1 LINQGQPDAA
11 KFLEEQARQLGLPLM
26 TLSMDELMPDTQPP
40 MPEMPQSSFK
50 DHYTSTLVLIRP
62 DQHVAWHGEPKEVNT
77 LALANRL
84 WSLVR
89 GEHPASSDAFP
100 VVFPSTPKA
109 IPRSMGMNS

>member
-1 LINQGQPDAA
+1 
-11 KFLEEQARQLGLPLM
+11 
-26 TLSMDELMPDTQPP
+26 
-40 MPEMPQSSFK
+40 
-50 DHYTSTLVLIRP
+50 
-62 DQHVAWHGEPKEVNT
+62 VAWHGEPKEVNT

>member
-1 LINQGQPDAA
+1 
-11 KFLEEQARQLGLPLM
+11 
-26 TLSMDELMPDTQPP
+26 
-40 MPEMPQSSFK
+40 
-50 DHYTSTLVLIRP
+50 LIRP